1 MSAFQATS
9 ASVVGSTC
17 TGFKQ
22 IFSCKYFGQCIGC
35 GVDHEDFDE
44 GGREEDFGDVFGGDV
59 DADDLGAGG
68 GEVGVNRMNAMMIN
82 SKTPSNVISARCCES
97 RTGKL
102 HHLVARAVV
111 ALSREVKCLRQ
122 R

>member
-1 MSAFQATS
+1 MACRRVDCLQQG
-9 ASVVGSTC
+9 SVGRISVPREERVGC
-17 TGFKQ
+17 W
-22 IFSCKYFGQCIGC
+22 
-35 GVDHEDFDE
+35 VNHEDFEE
-44 GGREEDFGDVFGGDV
+44 GGGEEDFGDVFGGDV

-68 GEVGVNRMNAMMIN
+68 GEVGVNRMNVMMIN

-102 HHLVARAVV
+102 HHLVASAVV